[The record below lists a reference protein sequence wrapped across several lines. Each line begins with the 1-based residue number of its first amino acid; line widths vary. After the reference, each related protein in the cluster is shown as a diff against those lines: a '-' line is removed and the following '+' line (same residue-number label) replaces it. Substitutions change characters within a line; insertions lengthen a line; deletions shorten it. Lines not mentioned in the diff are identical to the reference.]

1 MAKWGGGQRGAPLP
15 ITLPP
20 RWHRPHVPSEGLRG
34 AEGGSDT
41 FTPCC
46 SPAPPTPQFPYHRC
60 DLLDGTRSACDFAPV
75 GRMRGGGGPGCRG
88 RSGGRAVG
96 RDGKSPSCHL
106 PAPSAG
112 PSSAGIRPGV
122 PTPSFAPRFAISGW
136 SAGDLCA
143 PPSRLSSPERQR
155 CVSSGLG
162 AALRCRRGGGFAR
175 RWTPPPRK
183 AAPGGAGTA
192 ARRSCGAQGCGVRRT
207 RVRLSVL
214 PPRASRRASAPG
226 FSMAPRPRPPPPPT
240 KRSAL
245 TSPNPPPP
253 PRC

>member
-1 MAKWGGGQRGAPLP
+1 MCHPRVSVGLRAARTPSHLVAPPPPQPPSFLITAAISSMAPAQHVTSLPWGGCA
-15 ITLPP
+15 
-20 RWHRPHVPSEGLRG
+20 
-34 AEGGSDT
+34 GG
-41 FTPCC
+41 
-46 SPAPPTPQFPYHRC
+46 
-60 DLLDGTRSACDFAPV
+60 
-75 GRMRGGGGPGCRG
+75 GGGGPGCRG

-226 FSMAPRPRPPPPPT
+226 FSMAPRPRPPP
-240 KRSAL
+240 
-245 TSPNPPPP
+245 
-253 PRC
+253 RC